1 MAGKMLKSLL
11 LSVSLI
17 LHPVHVTMT
26 SIDYVPENDSL
37 KVFVKMY
44 FDDFL
49 LDLAMSGEP
58 KNVDFFTA
66 SGTDAS
72 DVMEQYMN
80 RKLIIKVNKKL
91 LTAKLNDLE
100 IVDNEVRLNMEYKTT
115 KRPDIILVNNKIM
128 TELYK
133 DQSNLMIVK
142 VDKYEEGVKLTSDIP
157 EKSFKIKQKGE

>member
-1 MAGKMLKSLL
+1 
-11 LSVSLI
+11 
-17 LHPVHVTMT
+17 MT

-49 LDLAMSGEP
+49 SDLVISGE
-58 KNVDFFTA
+58 NRTADFFTA
-66 SGTDAS
+66 SGTEAI
-72 DVMEQYMN
+72 DVMEQYIN

-91 LTAKLNDLE
+91 LAAKLNDLE
-100 IVDNEVRLNMEYKTT
+100 IVDNEVRLKIEYKTT
-115 KRPDIILVNNKIM
+115 KRPDVILVNNMIM

-142 VDKYEEGVKLTSDIP
+142 VDKYEEGVKLTSEIT
-157 EKSFKIKQKGE
+157 EKSFKIKQ